1 MLLELKT
8 VADLPHIDTCS
19 KPGIDITKEKHQH
32 KNDIEHEI
40 NLNAQDLRTETEGCI
55 ERVEV
60 DGDAKPVPC
69 RVIVAPPCMPTK
81 SGAAEFR
88 TIATVTW
95 LADAVLGFARP

>member
-1 MLLELKT
+1 MKDKTNEELKLI
-8 VADLPHIDTCS
+8 VDNSGWARLNY
-19 KPGIDITKEKHQH
+19 EL
-32 KNDIEHEI
+32 KNDIENEI
-40 NLNAQDLRTETEGCI
+40 NLNAQDLSTETEGCI